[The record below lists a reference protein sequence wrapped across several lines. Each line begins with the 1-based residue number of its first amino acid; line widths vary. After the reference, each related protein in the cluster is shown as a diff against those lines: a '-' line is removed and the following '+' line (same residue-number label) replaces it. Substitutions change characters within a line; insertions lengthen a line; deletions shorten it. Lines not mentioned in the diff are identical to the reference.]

1 MKNYLNKIKLSA
13 KPGFMVFICLFAFK
27 ANAQIV
33 QAPSVNDIKT
43 YTSQFDGKD
52 TIVLFDLD
60 YVLITPQDKIL
71 RYAGE
76 ENNYRSKHFQAIL
89 KNFQGKEIALG
100 KDKEVPMAEYLISQI
115 LFTSKFELVS
125 PDMPNFINELDKK
138 MTVVGFTAN
147 SSGKYGIVQNE
158 AELHLSRLKSLGYH
172 FIKDNGR
179 LLKGDFPECISRV
192 IFTNKKD
199 KGKVLLDFL
208 KKLNKTYK
216 NIIFVDDR
224 LKNLISV
231 QNILKD
237 YKINYL
243 GIHYTELKNK
253 NEVLNQDIADKQFEV
268 LARKHIWLSD
278 EEVEAMLNI
287 KSSRKS

>member
-1 MKNYLNKIKLSA
+1 MMKNYLNRIKLST
-13 KPGFMVFICLFAFK
+13 KIGFIVFVGFFAFK

-33 QAPSVNDIKT
+33 HASSVNDIKT
-43 YTSQFDGKD
+43 YISQFDGTD
-52 TIVLFDLD
+52 TLVLFDLD
-60 YVLITPQDKIL
+60 YVLITPQDRVL

-76 ENNYRSKHFQAIL
+76 GNNYRSKHFQDIF
-89 KNFQGKEIALG
+89 KDFQGKEIKLG
-100 KDKEVPMAEYLISQI
+100 KDKVPMAEYLISQI
-115 LFTSKFELVS
+115 LAASKVELVS
-125 PDMPNFINELDKK
+125 PDMPNFVNELDEK

-199 KGKVLLDFL
+199 KGKVLLGFL
-208 KKLNKTYK
+208 EKLNKNYE
-216 NIIFVDDR
+216 NIVFVDDR

-237 YKINYL
+237 HKINYL
-243 GIHYTELKNK
+243 GIHYTELKDK
-253 NEVLNQDIADKQFEV
+253 NEVLNQDIADKQFEI
-268 LARKHIWLSD
+268 LTREHIWLSD
-278 EEVEAMLNI
+278 EEAEVRLNTN
-287 KSSRKS
+287 SS